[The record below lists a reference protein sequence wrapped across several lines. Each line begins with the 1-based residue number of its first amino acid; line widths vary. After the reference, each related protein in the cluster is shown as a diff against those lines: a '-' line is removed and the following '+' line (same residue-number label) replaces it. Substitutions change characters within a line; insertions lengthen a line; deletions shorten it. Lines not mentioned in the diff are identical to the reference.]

1 MSDQEFF
8 EDCEN
13 GALDQVRKGLARG
26 ADPNTKAANFGS
38 SPRATCLIA
47 AAHFGHEDVVALLL
61 QQPGIKVNLTDDTG
75 LTALHVAL
83 ERNHGGVSKLLLNHH
98 GLDFNSKETGTA
110 WDNLGPELAFHNAV
124 KNSSKEVV
132 ALLMEKLGIG
142 KESSSGGETA
152 SDADVPNKQP
162 MIDINTK
169 GLGCSEE
176 RAIHYA
182 AGYNSEEVLALL
194 LLHPEID
201 VNARDTHGQT
211 ALHTAAEQNKVNA
224 VRLLLKHPGVDI
236 SAVNSL
242 GDTVLHYAAG
252 FDHEESWLFNS
263 AVGHDTGHN
272 TEELV
277 ALLLEQH

>member
-13 GALDQVRKGLARG
+13 GAVDQVRKGLARG

-47 AAHFGHEDVVALLL
+47 AAHFGHQDVVALLL

-98 GLDFNSKETGTA
+98 GLDFNSKETGTVC
-110 WDNLGPELAFHNAV
+110 DNLGPELAFHNAV
-124 KNSSKEVV
+124 ENSSKEVV

-142 KESSSGGETA
+142 KESSSCGGTA
-152 SDADVPNKQP
+152 SSQKDVDANKQP

-169 GLGCSEE
+169 GLG
-176 RAIHYA
+176 
-182 AGYNSEEVLALL
+182 
-194 LLHPEID
+194 
-201 VNARDTHGQT
+201 
-211 ALHTAAEQNKVNA
+211 
-224 VRLLLKHPGVDI
+224 
-236 SAVNSL
+236 
-242 GDTVLHYAAG
+242 
-252 FDHEESWLFNS
+252 
-263 AVGHDTGHN
+263 
-272 TEELV
+272 
-277 ALLLEQH
+277 